1 MKTNT
6 NCLKKE
12 TNRFNGL
19 THEFLNKLK
28 CKCITL
34 KTHFYFQKYKN
45 IINQVPITI
54 VYFLHFDLN
63 SKFRFQLKNSKQQIE
78 NNLRVMKNDGN
89 RSF

>member
-19 THEFLNKLK
+19 TREFLNKLK

-45 IINQVPITI
+45 IIN
-54 VYFLHFDLN
+54 
-63 SKFRFQLKNSKQQIE
+63 
-78 NNLRVMKNDGN
+78 
-89 RSF
+89 